1 MTELHVVFPRYNTRG
16 AVNADGNKAKQY
28 KSAKAVIF
36 QRKKELP
43 RFYVRIQLSWLG
55 RFTRTSTC
63 STGER
68 DFDRI
73 RKRQETCL
81 LQLHYEE
88 RVSWFQNILY
98 IIVLHLGT
106 WN

>member
-1 MTELHVVFPRYNTRG
+1 MPMATKQSNTNQPRQSSF
-16 AVNADGNKAKQY
+16 KEK
-28 KSAKAVIF
+28 KSC
-36 QRKKELP
+36 
-43 RFYVRIQLSWLG
+43 LG
-55 RFTRTSTC
+55 FTLGFSSAGWAASHAQIRTSTC

-73 RKRQETCL
+73 WKRQETCL

-98 IIVLHLGT
+98 IVLHLGT